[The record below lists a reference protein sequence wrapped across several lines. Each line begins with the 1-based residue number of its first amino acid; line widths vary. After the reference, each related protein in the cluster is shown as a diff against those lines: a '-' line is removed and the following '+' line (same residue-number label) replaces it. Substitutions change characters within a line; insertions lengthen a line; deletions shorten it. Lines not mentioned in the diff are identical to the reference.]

1 MAWDAEVVKAELSK
15 KQPNFTAN
23 GGLTWD
29 LQDGSF
35 SQASSDK
42 VTTSAMTYSEAE
54 VT

>member
-1 MAWDAEVVKAELSK
+1 MVWGAEVVKTELSK
-15 KQPNFTAN
+15 KWPNFKAN
-23 GGLTWD
+23 GGITWD

-54 VT
+54 IT